1 MYLFDAS
8 RNVKIQLD
16 LFTKTIFYSDETQAR
31 FALYAIDSVDVLP
44 RLGLD
49 DGKTVNLVEYG
60 DASGNAIGHFRQT
73 SEDTWSEDIGPNRRD
88 AFRFQEVARDQ
99 WSVYMLDAS
108 RDTWIQIDLFTNKIM
123 VHASGAQP
131 VPLYEILDSSSTLNG
146 WMTNY
151 VTYSNGG
158 SVVGLLRQN
167 GWTSWVE
174 ESLKDQD
181 PFFIFDET
189 GRTIRPFGSTTR
201 RAT

>member
-1 MYLFDAS
+1 MTRA
-8 RNVKIQLD
+8 
-16 LFTKTIFYSDETQAR
+16 TR
-31 FALYAIDSVDVLP
+31 FALYAIDSADVMP

-60 DASGNAIGHFRQT
+60 DGSGNAIRHSTRPARYLVRTSGRTGGMRSDFRKSRAT
-73 SEDTWSEDIGPNRRD
+73 NGGSF
-88 AFRFQEVARDQ
+88 A
-99 WSVYMLDAS
+99 DAS
-108 RDTWIQIDLFTNKIM
+108 RDTWIPINLFTNKIM

-158 SVVGLLRQN
+158 SVVGLVRQN

-181 PFFIFDET
+181 PYFIST
-189 GRTIRPFGSTTR
+189 KRGAPIRPFGSTTG